1 MCTGRWAVTTETR
14 TTGLAYA
21 DRHGIRRQAASF
33 WLLALL
39 LALAVFSATA
49 PSPLY
54 AVYRARFG
62 FSALTLTAIYAV
74 YALGALAAL
83 LIFGRLSDH
92 IGRRSVVALGLV
104 LLMTSMGVFIA
115 ADGVAP
121 LYVARVVQGMG
132 AGIASGAINAWLL
145 DLQPHENPRF
155 GGLVGGVA
163 LIAGLGAGALGSGLL
178 VQYAPN
184 PLDLIYWL
192 LAALYVAGLV
202 SMPFIPDVVER
213 RAGALASMRP
223 QVGVPRVARQ
233 TFAALT
239 PSMIAIWALG
249 GLFASLGPSLALTLL
264 QTSNRVAGGAVIAAL
279 FLTSAAASAV
289 FRGAEPRAMVTRGSL
304 MLMAGV
310 GLTLVAAVIESPIA
324 LYAGSIVAGIGFGPA
339 FSGVIRTLTVLAP
352 PDKRGALVAAIYIV
366 IYVSF
371 SVPTVLAGLA
381 LARFPLRET
390 TYVYGVIV
398 MALAGA
404 TTVAVARRKTIA
416 EANQVPAA

>member
-1 MCTGRWAVTTETR
+1 VPPAVP
-14 TTGLAYA
+14 
-21 DRHGIRRQAASF
+21 RRAASF

-54 AVYRARFG
+54 AIYRATFG
-62 FSALTLTAIYAV
+62 FAALTLTAIYAV

-83 LIFGRLSDH
+83 LIFGRLSDY
-92 IGRRSVVALGLV
+92 IGRRSVVAAGLV
-104 LLMTSMGVFIA
+104 LLTVSMGVFIS
-115 ADGVAP
+115 ADGVGP
-121 LYVARVVQGMG
+121 LYIARIVQGMG

-145 DLQPHENPRF
+145 DLQPPENPRF
-155 GGLVGGVA
+155 
-163 LIAGLGAGALGSGLL
+163 GLGAGALGSGLL

-192 LAALYVAGLV
+192 LAGVFVAGLV
-202 SMPFIPDVVER
+202 FMPFIPDVVER
-213 RAGALASMRP
+213 RGGVLMSMRP
-223 QVGVPRVARQ
+223 QVGVPKVARAA
-233 TFAALT
+233 FAAMT
-239 PSMIAIWALG
+239 PSMVAIWALG
-249 GLFASLGPSLALTLL
+249 GLYASLGPSLAISLL
-264 QTSNRVAGGAVIAAL
+264 ETNNRVAGGAVIAAL

-289 FRGAEPRAMVTRGSL
+289 FRGAEPRAAVVRGSL

-310 GLTLVAAVIESPIA
+310 GLTLLAAAIESA
-324 LYAGSIVAGIGFGPA
+324 AGLYVGSVVAGIGFGPA
-339 FSGVIRTLTVLAP
+339 FSGVVRTLTVLAP

-371 SVPTVLAGLA
+371 SIPTVLAGMA

-390 TYVYGVIV
+390 TYIYGGVV

-404 TTVAVARRKTIA
+404 TTVAVWRRTPTSA
-416 EANQVPAA
+416 VAA